1 MKAKLL
7 NPLQE
12 NMRYIVRRSIDLAI
26 SEGIICVEG
35 ENEHLRLIK
44 DWIAELV
51 LAYALTVAS
60 GNDTYLKGCK
70 SVFDEHI
77 SRLLQNEDKGIYN
90 DVSIVLGQMIE
101 LLNA

>member
-26 SEGIICVEG
+26 SEGVICVQG

-44 DWIAELV
+44 DWMAELV
-51 LAYALTVAS
+51 VGYALTVAT
-60 GNDTYLKGCK
+60 GNDTYLKGNK
-70 SVFDEHI
+70 YVFDEHI
-77 SRLLQNEDKGIYN
+77 EPLLQKEDRGIYN
-90 DVSIVLGQMIE
+90 DISIVLGQMIE

>member
-12 NMRYIVRRSIDLAI
+12 NMRYIMRRSIDLVM
-26 SEGIICVEG
+26 SES
-35 ENEHLRLIK
+35 ENEHLRLIH

-51 LAYALTVAS
+51 VGYALTVAS
-60 GNDTYLKGCK
+60 GNDTYLKGNK
-70 SVFDEHI
+70 SVFDEHVL
-77 SRLLQNEDKGIYN
+77 RLLKNEDKGIYN
-90 DVSIVLGQMIE
+90 DISIVLGQMIE

>member
-12 NMRYIVRRSIDLAI
+12 NMRYAMRRSIELAI
-26 SEGIICVEG
+26 SEG
-35 ENEHLRLIK
+35 ENEYLRLIQ
-44 DWIAELV
+44 DWVAELV
-51 LAYALTVAS
+51 LGYALTVAS
-60 GNDTYLKGCK
+60 GNDTYLKGNK

-77 SRLLQNEDKGIYN
+77 ERLCKEKETCHDISVTLAE
-90 DVSIVLGQMIE
+90 MIE

>member
-12 NMRYIVRRSIDLAI
+12 HMRFIVRRSIDLAI
-26 SEGIICVEG
+26 SE
-35 ENEHLRLIK
+35 NEHLHLIQ
-44 DWIAELV
+44 DWVAELV
-51 LAYALTVAS
+51 VGYALTVAS
-60 GNDTYLKGCK
+60 GNDTYLKGNK

-77 SRLLQNEDKGIYN
+77 LRLLRNEDKGIYN
-90 DVSIVLGQMIE
+90 DISIVLGQMIE

>member
-12 NMRYIVRRSIDLAI
+12 KMRFIVRRSIDLAI
-26 SEGIICVEG
+26 SE
-35 ENEHLRLIK
+35 NEHLHLIQ
-44 DWIAELV
+44 DWVAELV
-51 LAYALTVAS
+51 VGYALTVAS
-60 GNDTYLKGCK
+60 GNDTYLKGNK

-77 SRLLQNEDKGIYN
+77 LRLLRNEDKGIYN
-90 DVSIVLGQMIE
+90 DISIVLGQMIE

>member
-12 NMRYIVRRSIDLAI
+12 NMRYIIRRAIDLAI
-26 SEGIICVEG
+26 SEG
-35 ENEHLRLIK
+35 ENEHLRLIQ

-51 LAYALTVAS
+51 VGYALTVAS
-60 GNDTYLKGCK
+60 GNDTYLKGNK
-70 SVFDEHI
+70 SVFDEHVL
-77 SRLLQNEDKGIYN
+77 RLLKQEDKGIYN
-90 DVSIVLGQMIE
+90 DISIVLGQMIE

>member
-12 NMRYIVRRSIDLAI
+12 NMRYIMRRSIDLAI
-26 SEGIICVEG
+26 SEE
-35 ENEHLRLIK
+35 ENEHLRLIQ

-51 LAYALTVAS
+51 VGYALTVAS
-60 GNDTYLKGCK
+60 GNDTYLKGNK
-70 SVFDEHI
+70 SVFDEHVL
-77 SRLLQNEDKGIYN
+77 RLLQKEDKGIYN
-90 DVSIVLGQMIE
+90 DISIVLGQMIE

>member
-12 NMRYIVRRSIDLAI
+12 SMRYVVRRSIDLAI
-26 SEGIICVEG
+26 SEG
-35 ENEHLRLIK
+35 ENEHLRLIQ
-44 DWIAELV
+44 DWVAELV
-51 LAYALTVAS
+51 LGYALTVAS
-60 GNDTYLKGCK
+60 GNDTYLKGDK

-77 SRLLQNEDKGIYN
+77 ERLLQKEDKAIHN
-90 DVSIVLGQMIE
+90 DISIVLGQMIE

>member
-12 NMRYIVRRSIDLAI
+12 NMRYVIRRATGLAI
-26 SEGIICVEG
+26 SEN
-35 ENEHLRLIK
+35 ENEYSRLIQ

-51 LAYALTVAS
+51 VGYALTVAS
-60 GNDTYLKGCK
+60 GNDTYLKGNK

-77 SRLLQNEDKGIYN
+77 ERLCREKETCR
-90 DVSIVLGQMIE
+90 DVSLALEKMIE

>member
-12 NMRYIVRRSIDLAI
+12 NMRYVVRRSIDLAI
-26 SEGIICVEG
+26 SER
-35 ENEHLRLIK
+35 ENEHSRLIQ
-44 DWIAELV
+44 DWTAELV
-51 LAYALTVAS
+51 LGYALTIAS
-60 GNDTYLKGCK
+60 GNDTYLKGTK

-77 SRLLQNEDKGIYN
+77 SRLLKEGDRGIYN
-90 DVSIVLGQMIE
+90 DISIVLGQMIE

>member
-26 SEGIICVEG
+26 SEG
-35 ENEHLRLIK
+35 ENEHLRLIQ
-44 DWIAELV
+44 DWVSELV
-51 LAYALTVAS
+51 VGYALTVAT
-60 GNDTYLKGCK
+60 GNDTYLKGNK

-77 SRLLQNEDKGIYN
+77 ERLLQKEDKGIYN
-90 DVSIVLGQMIE
+90 DISIVLGQMIE

>member
-26 SEGIICVEG
+26 SER
-35 ENEHLRLIK
+35 ENEHLRLIQ
-44 DWIAELV
+44 DWVAELV
-51 LAYALTVAS
+51 LGYALTVAS
-60 GNDTYLKGCK
+60 GNDTYLKGTK

-77 SRLLQNEDKGIYN
+77 ERLFKEEDRGIYN
-90 DVSIVLGQMIE
+90 DISIVLGQMIE

>member
-26 SEGIICVEG
+26 SEN
-35 ENEHLRLIK
+35 ENEHLRLIQ
-44 DWIAELV
+44 DWVAELV
-51 LAYALTVAS
+51 VGYALTVAT
-60 GNDTYLKGCK
+60 GNDTYLKGNK

-77 SRLLQNEDKGIYN
+77 ERLFKEEDRGIYN
-90 DVSIVLGQMIE
+90 DISIVLGQMIE

>member
-12 NMRYIVRRSIDLAI
+12 NMRYIMRRSIDLAI
-26 SEGIICVEG
+26 RES
-35 ENEHLRLIK
+35 ENEHLRLIQ
-44 DWIAELV
+44 DWVAELA
-51 LAYALTVAS
+51 LGYALTVAS
-60 GNDTYLKGCK
+60 GNDTYLKSNK

-77 SRLLQNEDKGIYN
+77 DRLLKEGDRGIYN
-90 DVSIVLGQMIE
+90 DISIVLGQMIE

>member
-12 NMRYIVRRSIDLAI
+12 NMRYAMRRAIELAI
-26 SEGIICVEG
+26 SES
-35 ENEHLRLIK
+35 ENQYLRLIQ
-44 DWIAELV
+44 DWTIELV
-51 LAYALTVAS
+51 LGYALTVAS
-60 GNDTYLKGCK
+60 GNDTYLKGNK

-77 SRLLQNEDKGIYN
+77 DRLCCKDKEICH
-90 DVSIVLGQMIE
+90 DISVTLEEMIG

>member
-26 SEGIICVEG
+26 SEN
-35 ENEHLRLIK
+35 ENEHLRLIQ
-44 DWIAELV
+44 DWVAELV
-51 LAYALTVAS
+51 VGYALTVAS
-60 GNDTYLKGCK
+60 GNDTYLKGNK

-77 SRLLQNEDKGIYN
+77 ERLFKEEDRGIYN
-90 DVSIVLGQMIE
+90 DISIVLGQMIE

>member
-12 NMRYIVRRSIDLAI
+12 NMRYIVRRSIDLTI
-26 SEGIICVEG
+26 SEN
-35 ENEHLRLIK
+35 ENQYLRLIQ
-44 DWIAELV
+44 DWVSELV
-51 LAYALTVAS
+51 LGYALTVAT
-60 GNDTYLKGCK
+60 GNDTYLKGNK

-77 SRLLQNEDKGIYN
+77 DRLCCEDKEICH
-90 DVSIVLGQMIE
+90 DISITLGEMIE

>member
-26 SEGIICVEG
+26 SER
-35 ENEHLRLIK
+35 ENEHLRLIQ
-44 DWIAELV
+44 DWTAELV
-51 LAYALTVAS
+51 LGYALTVAS
-60 GNDTYLKGCK
+60 GNDTYLKGAK

-77 SRLLQNEDKGIYN
+77 ERLFKEEDRGIYN
-90 DVSIVLGQMIE
+90 DISIVLGQMIE

>member
-12 NMRYIVRRSIDLAI
+12 NMRYAIRRSIELVM
-26 SEGIICVEG
+26 SES
-35 ENEHLRLIK
+35 ENQYLRLIH

-51 LAYALTVAS
+51 VGYALTVAS
-60 GNDTYLKGCK
+60 GNDTYLKGNK

-77 SRLLQNEDKGIYN
+77 KRLCCKDKEICH
-90 DVSIVLGQMIE
+90 DISVTLEEMIE

>member
-12 NMRYIVRRSIDLAI
+12 NMRYAMRRAIELAI
-26 SEGIICVEG
+26 SEG
-35 ENEHLRLIK
+35 ENQYLRLIQ
-44 DWIAELV
+44 DWTIELV
-51 LAYALTVAS
+51 LGYALTVAS
-60 GNDTYLKGCK
+60 GNDTYLKGNK

-77 SRLLQNEDKGIYN
+77 ERLCQKDKEICH
-90 DVSIVLGQMIE
+90 DISVTLEEMIE